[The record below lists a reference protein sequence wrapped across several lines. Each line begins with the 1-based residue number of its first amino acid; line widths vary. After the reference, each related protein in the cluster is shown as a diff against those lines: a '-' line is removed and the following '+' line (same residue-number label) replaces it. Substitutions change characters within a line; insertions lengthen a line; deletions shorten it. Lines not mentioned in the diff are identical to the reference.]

1 MLQKLLGF
9 NPKETTIRT
18 EITAGLTTFLTMA
31 YILAVNPEIL
41 GACGMPK
48 DAVFTTTVLISAFAT
63 LLMGFYGKLPFA
75 LAPGM
80 GLNAFFAFTIC
91 GVLDYSWQFALTA
104 VFLEGIIFILLTVS
118 NLREKIVDVL
128 PDTLKNSI
136 SAGIGLYIAFIGLQN
151 ADIIV
156 ESESTLV
163 CLGDISSGSALLGII
178 GIVLTSVLLI
188 RKVKGALL
196 IGIVLTTLIGIPLG
210 VTKFGGVVSLPPSI
224 EPILWQF
231 EWDKIFTPEMI
242 IIVFTLLFVDLFDA
256 IGTLIGVSTRAGMMK
271 NGKIPRMK
279 EAFMV
284 DSVATTLGA
293 AMGTSTVT
301 IFVES
306 ASGVNEGGRSGMTA
320 VATGLC
326 FVLAIFFAPFFLS
339 IPGAAT
345 APILVLV
352 GLMMMASVLK
362 IDFNDYSEAIP
373 AFVCII
379 MMPLAYSISDGIVFG
394 HLCYVIINLLSR
406 NWRKVTI
413 GMYILSAFFLL
424 KFIL

>member
-231 EWDKIFTPEMI
+231 EWEQIFTPEMI

-362 IDFNDYSEAIP
+362 IDFNDYSEAVP

-406 NWRKVTI
+406 NWRKVSV